1 MFFLGRKTLSLIIHF
16 LMLNE
21 SIIGRPELETPLEVS
36 FVCSDLLEYMQ
47 LLTLDIYPCPMQVII
62 LLNFLM
68 NSATTCIYALSE
80 SLLEEVWTQLEKCHA
95 PPFKWSLKYV
105 PNVDFYQY
113 LN

>member
-47 LLTLDIYPCPMQVII
+47 LWYIPIPHADHNTVEFPHEFSNYMYIYMRCQRAFWKRSGHNLRSVMH
-62 LLNFLM
+62 
-68 NSATTCIYALSE
+68 
-80 SLLEEVWTQLEKCHA
+80 SLLSGA
-95 PPFKWSLKYV
+95 
-105 PNVDFYQY
+105 
-113 LN
+113 